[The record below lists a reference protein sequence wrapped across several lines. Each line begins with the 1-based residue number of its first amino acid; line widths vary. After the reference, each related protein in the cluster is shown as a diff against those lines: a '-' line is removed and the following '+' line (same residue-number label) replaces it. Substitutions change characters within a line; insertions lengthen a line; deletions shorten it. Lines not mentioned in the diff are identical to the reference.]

1 MLENKPQDSSLR
13 QMRGISLVELLVGLA
28 VGTMILAASL
38 TLFAK
43 ISFSGLENTRR
54 VQLNEQLRST
64 LNLIH
69 KDLQRA
75 GYVDAAD
82 GAATVADV
90 DTVQMA
96 LFGVITIGDAPIGTD
111 NCIIYSY
118 DFDGDNVQDDDE
130 VFGFRHHDSNGDGV
144 NDQVQRDTTLAACDV
159 ADGWT
164 GITDDTVVVQTLSF
178 SDISSTYYEISRDGD
193 GDEPCEYGGDFNG
206 VACVDTTPCESTETC
221 LERRKI
227 DVLISGYVAQEN
239 PANASTLVVS
249 LSDQI
254 KVKNDR
260 YYLVP

>member
-1 MLENKPQDSSLR
+1 MLDRRTCSARRLA
-13 QMRGISLVELLVGLA
+13 RGVGLVELLVGLA
-28 VGTMILAASL
+28 VGLVIVSGAL

-64 LNLIH
+64 LNLMH

-96 LFGVITIGDAPIGTD
+96 LFGLITIGGAND
-111 NCIIYSY
+111 CITYSY
-118 DFDGDNVQDDDE
+118 DFNGNNIQDPE
-130 VFGFRHHDSNGDGV
+130 EMFGFRLLAGV
-144 NDQVQRDTTLAACDV
+144 VQRATKSARCD
-159 ADGWT
+159 GT
-164 GITDDTVVVQTLSF
+164 GNWGDITDATVAIQTLTF
-178 SDISSTYYEISRDGD
+178 SAADSISYEVSRDNDGD
-193 GDEPCEYGGDFNG
+193 GACETG
-206 VACVDTTPCESTETC
+206 ETC

-227 DVLISGYVAQEN
+227 DVDISGYVAQED
-239 PANASTLVVS
+239 PLDASTLVVS